1 MFSSVRARLTLWYTG
16 VLALVLISFALA
28 GYFFLSYTLNRRTDD
43 ALGEM
48 ANALAAT
55 LANDEADSHA
65 GEASAAN
72 AVRGEEAKSSP
83 DEAVKEA
90 VSQNQFRDYRIVVY
104 TDARREV
111 AASAVPLNRNEP
123 GRTRPT
129 MSLIGASKISGVLD
143 VVART
148 PGPALYFATISDGD
162 NQYRVVGRRVLV
174 RGSPYT
180 LIVLRSLHDQEDL
193 LERASYALMIAV
205 PLALLLASIGGYF
218 LARKSLAPVVRMS
231 ATAAHIGAAN
241 LHERLPVANERDELG
256 GLAQVINDLLARL
269 DKSFEQQRR
278 FMADAS
284 HELRTP
290 IAIMRSEAEVALS
303 EPETSNAELRESI
316 AIFRDETKRLTG
328 IVEDLFMLARAD
340 AGQYKLTPKEFYL
353 DELVGE
359 VARAVRTLAAEKGL
373 TLQLDAAE
381 EMPFHGDENLLR
393 RLLLNLVDN
402 AIKYTPSGGAV
413 TIACKREG
421 ARYIITVSDTGPGVP
436 ADAQPYI
443 FDRFYRAD
451 SARSR
456 VEDDSAGLTS
466 GAGLGL
472 SIARWVAEA
481 HDGTLEL
488 LHSSEAGSVFQLV
501 LPASGASTDYADYTD
516 SNQSK

>member
-16 VLALVLISFALA
+16 MLALALVAFSLA

-55 LANDEADSHA
+55 LANEEADSHA
-65 GEASAAN
+65 GEPNAAN
-72 AVRGEEAKSSP
+72 AARGEDAKSSP

-111 AASAVPLNRNEP
+111 AASALPQSRNEA
-123 GRTRPT
+123 GKTRPP
-129 MSLIGASKISGVLD
+129 APSKISGLLD
-143 VVART
+143 AIART
-148 PGPALYFATISDGD
+148 PGSSLYFATFSDGD
-162 NQYRVVGRRVLV
+162 NQYRVVGRRVLAH
-174 RGSPYT
+174 GSPYT

-193 LERASYALMIAV
+193 LEGAGQALLIAV

-231 ATAAHIGAAN
+231 ATAASIGAAN

-256 GLAQVINDLLARL
+256 GLAQVINALLARL
-269 DKSFEQQRR
+269 DASFEQQRR

-303 EPETSNAELRESI
+303 EPETSNQELRESI
-316 AIFRDETKRLTG
+316 AIFKDETKRLTG

-353 DELVGE
+353 DELAGE
-359 VARAVRTLAAEKGL
+359 VTRAVRTLAAEKKL
-373 TLQLDAAE
+373 TLQLDAGE
-381 EMPFHGDENLLR
+381 EMSFRGDENLLR

-402 AIKYTPSGGAV
+402 AIKYTSEGGAV
-413 TIACKREG
+413 TVSSKREG
-421 ARYIITVSDTGPGVP
+421 QRYIITVSDTGPGIP
-436 ADAQPYI
+436 AEAQSHI
-443 FDRFYRAD
+443 FERFYRAD

-456 VEDDSAGLTS
+456 AEDDKAGLTS

-472 SIARWVAEA
+472 SIARWIAEA

-501 LPASGASTDYADYTD
+501 LPAP
-516 SNQSK
+516 

>member
-43 ALGEM
+43 ALAEV
-48 ANALAAT
+48 ANAFAAT
-55 LANDEADSHA
+55 LTNEEADTHQ
-65 GEASAAN
+65 GETSAAG
-72 AVRGEEAKSSP
+72 GEDAKSSP
-83 DEAVKEA
+83 DEVVKEA
-90 VSQNQFRDYRIVVY
+90 VSQNQFRDYRIAVY
-104 TDARREV
+104 SGAGSEV
-111 AASAVPLNRNEP
+111 AVSAVPQNKNEP
-123 GRTRPT
+123 GRRRPP
-129 MSLIGASKISGVLD
+129 AAPKISGVLD
-143 VVART
+143 AVARASSS
-148 PGPALYFATISDGD
+148 ALYFATLKDGADGD
-162 NQYRVVGRRVLV
+162 NQFRVVGRRVQV

-193 LERASYALMIAV
+193 LERASYALLIAV

-231 ATAAHIGAAN
+231 ATAARIGAAN

-303 EPETSNAELRESI
+303 DSETSNAQLRESI
-316 AIFRDETKRLTG
+316 AIFKDETKRLTG

-340 AGQYKLTPKEFYL
+340 AGQYQLTPKEFYL
-353 DELVGE
+353 DELAGE
-359 VARAVRTLAAEKGL
+359 VARAVRTLIAEKGL

-381 EMPFHGDENLLR
+381 EMPFRGDENLLR

-402 AIKYTPSGGAV
+402 AIKYTSTGGAV
-413 TIACKREG
+413 TVSCKTDEN
-421 ARYIITVSDTGPGVP
+421 RYVVTVSDTGPGIS
-436 ADAQPYI
+436 AAAQPHI

-456 VEDDSAGLTS
+456 AEDDSSGLTS

-472 SIARWVAEA
+472 SIARWIAEA
-481 HDGTLEL
+481 HDGTVEL
-488 LHSSEAGSVFQLV
+488 FHSSAAGSVFQLI
-501 LPASGASTDYADYTD
+501 LPARSSEK
-516 SNQSK
+516 N

>member
-43 ALGEM
+43 ALGEV
-48 ANALAAT
+48 ANAFAAT
-55 LANDEADSHA
+55 LANEEADSHQ
-65 GEASAAN
+65 GEANVIGGA
-72 AVRGEEAKSSP
+72 RGEDRNSP

-111 AASAVPLNRNEP
+111 AASAVPQTRKEP
-123 GRTRPT
+123 GRMRLPP
-129 MSLIGASKISGVLD
+129 ASKISGVLD
-143 VVART
+143 AVART
-148 PGPALYFATISDGD
+148 FGAALYFATVSDGD
-162 NQYRVVGRRVLV
+162 NDFRVVGRRVQA

-193 LERASYALMIAV
+193 LERASYALIIAV

-231 ATAAHIGAAN
+231 ATASRIGAAN

-256 GLAQVINDLLARL
+256 GLALVINRLLARL
-269 DKSFEQQRR
+269 DTSFEQQRR

-303 EPETSNAELRESI
+303 QPESSNQELRESI
-316 AIFRDETKRLTG
+316 AIFKDETKRLTG

-353 DELVGE
+353 DELAGE
-359 VARAVRTLAAEKGL
+359 VACAVRTLAAEKDL
-373 TLQLDAAE
+373 TLQTHAAE
-381 EMPFHGDENLLR
+381 EMPFRGDENLLR
-393 RLLLNLVDN
+393 RLLLNIVDN
-402 AIKYTPSGGAV
+402 AIKCTPRRGAV
-413 TIACKREG
+413 TISCKRE
-421 ARYIITVSDTGPGVP
+421 AKRYIFTVSDTGRGIP
-436 ADAQPYI
+436 AEGQPHI
-443 FDRFYRAD
+443 FERFYRAD

-456 VEDDSAGLTS
+456 
-466 GAGLGL
+466 
-472 SIARWVAEA
+472 
-481 HDGTLEL
+481 
-488 LHSSEAGSVFQLV
+488 
-501 LPASGASTDYADYTD
+501 ADEE
-516 SNQSK
+516 

>member
-28 GYFFLSYTLNRRTDD
+28 GYFFLSFTLNRRTDD
-43 ALGEM
+43 ALGEV
-48 ANALAAT
+48 ANAFAAT
-55 LANDEADSHA
+55 LANDEADGHQ
-65 GEASAAN
+65 GEAN
-72 AVRGEEAKSSP
+72 AGRSEDAKSSP

-104 TDARREV
+104 TDVRREV
-111 AASAVPLNRNEP
+111 AASAVPQNRNEP

-129 MSLIGASKISGVLD
+129 MSLIGASKISEVFD
-143 VVART
+143 AVARST
-148 PGPALYFATISDGD
+148 GSAPYFATLTDGTDGD
-162 NQYRVVGRRVLV
+162 NQYRVVGRRVLA

-193 LERASYALMIAV
+193 LEGASYALLIAV
-205 PLALLLASIGGYF
+205 PLALLLASISGYF

-231 ATAAHIGAAN
+231 ASAARIGAAN
-241 LHERLPVANERDELG
+241 LHERLPVANDRDELG
-256 GLAQVINDLLARL
+256 GLAQVINALLARL
-269 DKSFEQQRR
+269 DASFEQQRR

-303 EPETSNAELRESI
+303 EPDPSNRELRESI
-316 AIFRDETKRLTG
+316 RIFRDETKRLTR

-340 AGQYKLTPKEFYL
+340 AGQYQLTPTEFYL
-353 DELVGE
+353 DELAGE
-359 VARAVRTLAAEKGL
+359 VTRAVRALIAEKGL
-373 TLQLDAAE
+373 TLQLDAPQ
-381 EMPFHGDENLLR
+381 EMPFRGDENLLR

-402 AIKYTPSGGAV
+402 AIKYTPRGGAV
-413 TIACKREG
+413 TVSCKTDGKRN
-421 ARYIITVSDTGPGVP
+421 IITVSDTGPGIS
-436 ADAQPYI
+436 AESQPHI
-443 FDRFYRAD
+443 FERFYRAD

-456 VEDDSAGLTS
+456 AEDDAAGLTS

-481 HDGTLEL
+481 HEGTLEL
-488 LHSSEAGSVFQLV
+488 LRTSEAGSVFQLV
-501 LPASGASTDYADYTD
+501 LPARRSEE
-516 SNQSK
+516 N

>member
-16 VLALVLISFALA
+16 MLAVALVAFALA

-48 ANALAAT
+48 ANAFAAA
-55 LANDEADSHA
+55 LANEEAGSHA
-65 GEASAAN
+65 GEAN
-72 AVRGEEAKSSP
+72 ADRGEDAKSSP

-90 VSQNQFRDYRIVVY
+90 VSQNQFRDYQIVMY

-111 AASAVPLNRNEP
+111 AASAVPQNRNER
-123 GRTRPT
+123 GGTRPA
-129 MSLIGASKISGVLD
+129 MSLIGASKIASVLD
-143 VVART
+143 AVART
-148 PGPALYFATISDGD
+148 PGSALHFVTLSDGD
-162 NQYRVVGRRVLV
+162 NQYRVVGRRVQA
-174 RGSPYT
+174 RGSAYT

-193 LERASYALMIAV
+193 LEGASYALLIAV
-205 PLALLLASIGGYF
+205 PLALLMASIGGYF

-231 ATAAHIGAAN
+231 ATAARIGAAN

-256 GLAQVINDLLARL
+256 GLAGVINALLARL
-269 DKSFEQQRR
+269 DASFEQQRR

-316 AIFRDETKRLTG
+316 AIFKDETKRLTG

-353 DELVGE
+353 DEVAGE
-359 VARAVRTLAAEKGL
+359 VTRAVRTLAAEREL
-373 TLQLDAAE
+373 TLQLEAAE
-381 EMPFHGDENLLR
+381 EMPFRGDENLLR

-402 AIKYTPSGGAV
+402 AIKYTPRGGAV
-413 TIACKREG
+413 TVSCKTDG
-421 ARYIITVSDTGPGVP
+421 KCYIITVSNTGPGIP
-436 ADAQPYI
+436 AESRPHI
-443 FDRFYRAD
+443 FERFYRAD
-451 SARSR
+451 NARSR
-456 VEDDSAGLTS
+456 VEDEPAGLTS

-472 SIARWVAEA
+472 SIARWIAEA

-488 LHSSEAGSVFQLV
+488 LRSSDAGTVFQLI
-501 LPASGASTDYADYTD
+501 LSF
-516 SNQSK
+516 

>member
-28 GYFFLSYTLNRRTDD
+28 DYFFLSYTLNRRTDD
-43 ALGEM
+43 ALAEM
-48 ANALAAT
+48 ANAFAGN
-55 LANDEADSHA
+55 LANEEADSHQ
-65 GEASAAN
+65 GEAMTAN
-72 AVRGEEAKSSP
+72 PADASQREDAKTSP

-111 AASAVPLNRNEP
+111 AASTVPQNRNEP
-123 GRTRPT
+123 GKARLP
-129 MSLIGASKISGVLD
+129 ASKISGVLD
-143 VVART
+143 AVART
-148 PGPALYFATISDGD
+148 PDSALHFDTLSDGD
-162 NQYRVVGRRVLV
+162 NDYRVVGRRVQA
-174 RGSPYT
+174 RGSPYA

-193 LERASYALMIAV
+193 LERASYALIIAV

-231 ATAAHIGAAN
+231 ATAARIGAAN
-241 LHERLPVANERDELG
+241 LHERLPVANEHDELG
-256 GLAQVINDLLARL
+256 GLASVINALLARL
-269 DKSFEQQRR
+269 DTSFEQQRR

-290 IAIMRSEAEVALS
+290 IAILRSEAEVALS
-303 EPETSNAELRESI
+303 EPDTSNAELRESV

-359 VARAVRTLAAEKGL
+359 VARAVRTLAAEKDL
-373 TLQLDAAE
+373 TLRTNATE
-381 EMPFHGDENLLR
+381 EMPFRGDENLLR

-402 AIKYTPSGGAV
+402 AIKHTPRGGAV
-413 TIACKREG
+413 TISSKRE
-421 ARYIITVSDTGPGVP
+421 AQSYMITVSDTGRGIP
-436 ADAQPYI
+436 AEAQPHI
-443 FDRFYRAD
+443 FERFYRAD

-456 VEDDSAGLTS
+456 AEDEGASLTS

-472 SIARWVAEA
+472 SIARWIAEA

-488 LHSSEAGSVFQLV
+488 IRSSEAGSVFQLI
-501 LPASGASTDYADYTD
+501 LPK
-516 SNQSK
+516 Q